1 MVELDFFV
9 ESNSKDHEEIK
20 KMAETFDETKC
31 SYKIH
36 TLNQSK
42 INGRHLPIL
51 KLTLLSGGILEYDKD
66 SMFNLILNFV
76 KIGI

>member
-1 MVELDFFV
+1 MVRLDFFV
-9 ESNSKDHEEIK
+9 EQNSKDSDEIK
-20 KMAETFDETKC
+20 KIVTALDDEVC

-42 INGRHLPIL
+42 INGKNLPIL
-51 KLTLLSGGILEYDKD
+51 KLTLSSGEILEYDKGNI
-66 SMFNLILNFV
+66 FNAILILT